1 MIIYD
6 EVDGIEVPD
15 LALAVI
21 SEAWSANGISRL
33 KASRGTSQHGATEGP
48 SNEFEVIGLC

>member
-48 SNEFEVIGLC
+48 SIEFEVIGLC